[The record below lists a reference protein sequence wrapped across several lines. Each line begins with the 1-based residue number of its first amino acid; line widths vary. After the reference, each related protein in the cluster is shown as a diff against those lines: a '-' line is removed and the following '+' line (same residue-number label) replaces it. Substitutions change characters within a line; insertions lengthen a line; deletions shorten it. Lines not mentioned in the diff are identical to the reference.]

1 MDSKIMETRA
11 HIARI
16 GALMYDRH
24 LTDAA
29 GGNISARVGDVV
41 CISPRYSGQRHRWQ
55 LKPEQVL
62 VVDLQGNKLEGDGDL
77 SRESKVHL
85 KLLNEFADV
94 GTSVIHAHSRNSL
107 VFCAMSRPIPP
118 VLEQTLKF
126 GDIQVVDYAPAHS
139 QELADN
145 IANAMRGQEDR
156 IRKQAAGVIAP
167 WHGMFVL
174 GKDLDMTYDAVER
187 IDTNAYIV
195 LMSQLFALPDVLEE
209 QRTLLADT
217 VAAYAA
223 KKPV

>member
-1 MDSKIMETRA
+1 MDSQIMETRA

-16 GALMYDRH
+16 GALLFERH
-24 LTDAA
+24 LTDAG
-29 GGNISARVGDVV
+29 GGNISVRVGDVV

-55 LKPEQVL
+55 LNPEQVL
-62 VVDLQGNKLEGDGDL
+62 VVDLQGSKLDGDGDL

-85 KLLNEFADV
+85 KLLTEFADA
-94 GTSVIHAHSRNSL
+94 GTAVIHAHSRNTL

-126 GDIQVVDYAPAHS
+126 GEIQVVDYAPAHS
-139 QELADN
+139 HELANN
-145 IANAMRGQEDR
+145 IANAIRGQEDR
-156 IRKQAAGVIAP
+156 VRKQAAGVIAP
-167 WHGMFVL
+167 WHGVFVL
-174 GKDLDMTYDAVER
+174 GKDLDMAYDAVER

-209 QRTLLADT
+209 QRALLADA

-223 KKPV
+223 QKPV

>member
-1 MDSKIMETRA
+1 MDLQLMDTRA
-11 HIARI
+11 RIAQI
-16 GALMYDRH
+16 GALMFERH
-24 LTDAA
+24 LTDAG
-29 GGNISARVGDVV
+29 GGNISVRVGDVV

-62 VVDLQGNKLEGDGDL
+62 VVDLQGNKLDGDGDL

-85 KLLNEFADV
+85 KLLTEFTDV

-107 VFCAMSRPIPP
+107 VFCALSRPIPP

-139 QELADN
+139 QELANN
-145 IANAMRGQEDR
+145 IANAIRGQEDR
-156 IRKQAAGVIAP
+156 VRKQAAGVLAP
-167 WHGMFVL
+167 WHGVFVL
-174 GKDLDMTYDAVER
+174 GKDLDMAYDAVER

-209 QRTLLADT
+209 QRTLLAES